1 MMKRCRYAILT
12 LLALFFL
19 AGSAAAQ
26 KQRLT
31 IDAGS
36 KRIRIVIPDGYAL
49 GSVENG
55 DTIPHVY
62 LPTVYVFPELTF

>member
-12 LLALFFL
+12 LLALFCL

-49 GSVENG
+49 G
-55 DTIPHVY
+55 
-62 LPTVYVFPELTF
+62 